1 MTLEARIFDGLIY
14 GWFVLAVVVFTSLFF
29 VNAPYG
35 RYMRKGW
42 GLTIDNRL
50 GWLLMESVS
59 AIAFVLCFIFGIYRF
74 NTIMIVFLLMW
85 EAHYIHRAFIY
96 PFSLHTP
103 GKRMP
108 LAVMFLAVF
117 FNAAN
122 AYLNGR
128 YLFTFSGGYEA
139 AWFADPRF
147 IFGAALFLAG
157 FIINRKADSTL
168 RGLRNNGV
176 TEYAVP
182 FGHMYRWVSCPNY
195 LGELM
200 IWFGWALATWS
211 LAGLSFAVWTAANL
225 IPRARAHHRWYR
237 ENFEEY
243 PQQRKALIPGIW

>member
-1 MTLEARIFDGLIY
+1 MNLEAQIFNSLII
-14 GWFVLAVVVFTSLFF
+14 GWFVLAVVVFISLFF
-29 VNAPYG
+29 INAPYG

-42 GLTIDNRL
+42 GATINNRL

-59 AIAFVLCFIFGIYRF
+59 SIAFALCYAFGIFRF
-74 NTIMIVFLLMW
+74 TPVMVVFLLMW

-103 GKRMP
+103 GKHMP

-117 FNAAN
+117 FNTAN

-128 YLFTFSGGYEA
+128 YLFTFSGGYET
-139 AWFADPRF
+139 AWLTDPRF
-147 IFGAALFLAG
+147 ICGAAIFIAG
-157 FIINRKADSTL
+157 FIINRSADNTL
-168 RGLRNNGV
+168 KRIRENGAK
-176 TEYAVP
+176 EYAVP
-182 FGHMYRWVSCPNY
+182 LGPVYRWVSCPNY

-211 LAGLSFAVWTAANL
+211 LAGLSFAIWTAANL

-237 ENFEEY
+237 EHFADY
-243 PQQRKALIPGIW
+243 PQERKALLPGIW